1 MILATTN
8 SGEPLRADSEEV
20 QLRLES
26 VRAQLNEGTVAFS
39 EVLREAEWTLALDQL
54 VYWDHW
60 VTPEQEERRFSARFF
75 LTEIPPGFRPI
86 HDSMETTDSGWFT
99 PSAILERYEQDRL
112 TLAPPT
118 LRVLI
123 ELQEMGSM
131 RAARAVMAERTVVL
145 TSRRAP
151 RRRGV
156 LFASSRDK
164 DYPGSESTGLH
175 RAKMVNGRWELIRA

>member
-1 MILATTN
+1 MDLPFEVGMGYGVAAVRETFEEAGVILATTN

-99 PSAILERYEQDRL
+99 PLLSWS
-112 TLAPPT
+112 
-118 LRVLI
+118 
-123 ELQEMGSM
+123 G
-131 RAARAVMAERTVVL
+131 
-145 TSRRAP
+145 TSRT
-151 RRRGV
+151 
-156 LFASSRDK
+156 D
-164 DYPGSESTGLH
+164 
-175 RAKMVNGRWELIRA
+175 